1 MVLYNSHRVLMGQKE
16 IDFNEKLMLIEHPDI
31 IDVLLSD
38 RSSKKNIK
46 WCTDNYSRVG
56 IHSGDFMVKESI
68 IFRKESLIRPRILKS
83 QVEQKKRI
91 KDMAEVFTPSWVC
104 NKQNNIVDNAWFG
117 YEGSFNKEINE
128 GWVTTEEVIFP
139 EGKKWEDYV
148 ELERLE
154 ITCGEAPY
162 LVSRYD
168 ATTGDFV
175 ETKDRI
181 GLLDRKLRVISEN
194 VKDKEKWI
202 EWAKIA
208 YQRVY
213 GFEWQGDSL
222 LIARENLLLTFI
234 DFFEN
239 QFGEKPSFD
248 LLIIFADIISWNIW
262 QMDGL
267 KFVIPDSCHKEEI
280 LQISLF
286 EDMQE
291 EPEFCYGCK
300 SGDNHRHN
308 GVYCKIKDWKT
319 NKILRFLD
327 IVDGGMKY
335 AKC

>member
-1 MVLYNSHRVLMGQKE
+1 MGQKE

-46 WCTDNYSRVG
+46 WCTDNYSRAG
-56 IHSGDFMVKESI
+56 IHSDDYMVKESI

-83 QVEQKKRI
+83 QSEQKKRI

-104 NKQNNIVDNAWFG
+104 NKQNNLVDNAWFG

-128 GWVTTEEVIFP
+128 SWVTTEKVIFP

-168 ATTGDFV
+168 ATSGDFI

-280 LQISLF
+280 IQISLF

-327 IVDGGMKY
+327 IVDGGVKY
-335 AKC
+335 VKR